1 MNTYTWYQTFYFY
14 EGLCLKLHNR
24 GLDIVRE
31 LRTKQGKFDVNA
43 LLLKEETAEFI
54 ADTRVDIE
62 TDVINSDLVERILND
77 TGTDTVTSNLSQ
89 S

>member
-1 MNTYTWYQTFYFY
+1 M
-14 EGLCLKLHNR
+14 
-24 GLDIVRE
+24 
-31 LRTKQGKFDVNA
+31 NA